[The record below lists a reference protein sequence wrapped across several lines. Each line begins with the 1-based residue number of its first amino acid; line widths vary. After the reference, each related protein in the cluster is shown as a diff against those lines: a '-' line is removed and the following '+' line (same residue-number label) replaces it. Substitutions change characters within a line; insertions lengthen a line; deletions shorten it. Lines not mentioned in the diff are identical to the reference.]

1 MKNEPYISMIMPVY
15 NSDKTLEKSIECVL
29 NQSLHNIEL
38 IIIDDG
44 SRDNSKSIIEHYAK
58 LDSRVKAIFQQNL
71 GVSVARNRG
80 IEIANGEYIGF
91 VDSDDLMELNML
103 ETLYSET
110 KKNFIDVVCCGM
122 YLEYSFGRRSLSPC
136 DEKIVITSIQDKR
149 KFIYTDAYIDAWRK
163 GFSECWNKIYKKS
176 IIKDN
181 NILFDTTKKYGEDH
195 EFNLKVFTCSKNI
208 VILPDKLYI
217 YNRRNS
223 SSATKNYIN
232 NMLDIALEGY
242 KVKLSFLKKWNIMSK
257 DNIDKINYQ
266 FILTIDGCMYNE
278 AIGNG
283 QLTKKERADR
293 IGKIKSNDVVTKV
306 VNSFNK
312 KELSF
317 LQKMKLFKIGN
328 VNKNVLLVLYLLKS
342 NCVNIAKNILKI
354 KKLSRI

>member
-58 LDSRVKAIFQQNL
+58 LDSRVKAIFQKNL

-110 KKNFIDVVCCGM
+110 KENFIDVVCCGM

-163 GFSECWNKIYKKS
+163 GFSECWNKIYKRS
-176 IIKDN
+176 IINDN

-195 EFNLKVFTCSKNI
+195 EFNLNIFTYSKNI
-208 VILPDKLYI
+208 IILPNKLYI
-217 YNRRNS
+217 YNRKSTN
-223 SSATKNYIN
+223 SATNGYLN
-232 NMLDIALEGY
+232 NMLDIALCGY
-242 KVKLSFLKKWNIMSK
+242 KVKLSFLKKWDSVTR

-266 FILTIDGCMYNE
+266 FMRTIDGCIYNE
-278 AIGNG
+278 ARGNG
-283 QLTKKERADR
+283 KLTKKERADR
-293 IGKIKSNDVVTKV
+293 IEKIKNNDIVSKV
-306 VNSFNK
+306 IHNINNK
-312 KELSF
+312 NLSI
-317 LQKMKLFKIGN
+317 LQKIKLLIIKKA
-328 VNKNVLLVLYLLKS
+328 NKNALLWLYLLKS
-342 NCVNIAKNILKI
+342 NCIKVAKNILKI
-354 KKLSRI
+354 